1 MSVKAAS
8 VLIEAEVVAATADER
23 DAVRASLAPLV
34 ATPAAAS
41 ALLNVTVE
49 EPPQLTTSAEAEALS
64 SAAIIGIGVGAFG
77 LCAGCVVWLLCL
89 SRLRP
94 RSPTAGTAQRAAG
107 EQGALVLAASK
118 I

>member
-1 MSVKAAS
+1 MVPSPCS
-8 VLIEAEVVAATADER
+8 TGCP
-23 DAVRASLAPLV
+23 LAPLV

-89 SRLRP
+89 SKLRP